1 MSGLITDLKRFDRI
15 GLSRVASHAKA
26 CCQMV
31 RHSVFAQ
38 LTHFGD
44 TGTALA
50 AVPGLFHWGPVQWP
64 THWCDLVDHGDLVGD
79 CGVHADVAAALL
91 TQKSVPH
98 VRARAAVLT
107 PPMAPA
113 HWRAVW
119 SEAQVSDAWIGRSVV
134 YHEVLRVGSRWWD
147 PSDARWFAGPGAH
160 TGSGHVLALREEGGQ
175 WQLAPDFPAAPG
187 ESPAGKEYDDPSEA
201 GAPRSPR
208 SPHAPQPAHTPAPA
222 HTPPSTPVLPQGV
235 LP

>member
-1 MSGLITDLKRFDRI
+1 MSGLSTDLKRFDRI
-15 GLSRVASHAKA
+15 GLSRVGIHPTA

-38 LTHFGD
+38 LMHFGD

-50 AVPGLFHWGPVQWP
+50 AVPGLFRWGPVQWP
-64 THWCDLVDHGDLVGD
+64 AHWCDLVDHGELVGD

-91 TQKSVPH
+91 TLKSVPH
-98 VRARAAVLT
+98 IRARAAVAT

-119 SEAQVSDAWIGRSVV
+119 NEAQACDAWLGRSSVH
-134 YHEVLRVGSRWWD
+134 HEVIRIGDRWWD
-147 PSDARWFAGPGAH
+147 PSDARWFSGPGGH

-175 WQLAPDFPAAPG
+175 WQIAPDAMAAPAPDA
-187 ESPAGKEYDDPSEA
+187 SPKAHGSE
-201 GAPRSPR
+201 GSSTPRAPRP
-208 SPHAPQPAHTPAPA
+208 PHTPLPTHAL
-222 HTPPSTPVLPQGV
+222 PSTHVLPQGV

>member
-1 MSGLITDLKRFDRI
+1 MSGLIADLKRFDRI

-50 AVPGLFHWGPVQWP
+50 AVPGLFRWGPVPWP
-64 THWCDLVDHGDLVGD
+64 THWCDLVDHGDLIGD

-91 TQKSVPH
+91 TRKSVPH
-98 VRARAAVLT
+98 ARARAAVLT
-107 PPMAPA
+107 PPMAPE

-119 SEAQVSDAWIGRSVV
+119 NEAQVSDAWIGRTVV
-134 YHEVLRVGSRWWD
+134 YHEVLRVGDRWWD
-147 PSDARWFAGPGAH
+147 PSDARWFSGAGAH
-160 TGSGHVLALREEGGQ
+160 TGSGHVLALREEGGP
-175 WQLAPDFPAAPG
+175 WKLAPTPVDDLTSDAAPMFVDPG
-187 ESPAGKEYDDPSEA
+187 ASRVPQGPRPAHATAPAGAAEP
-201 GAPRSPR
+201 
-208 SPHAPQPAHTPAPA
+208 TPAP
-222 HTPPSTPVLPQGV
+222 PSTHALPQGV